1 MPPILKQIQ
10 LKTWRSSEPYLES
23 FLTCVTQSPS
33 TTVSIIAKQKE
44 AIDIAAVSRLALEI
58 AVRVRKVKVQ
68 I

>member
-10 LKTWRSSEPYLES
+10 LKTWRSSEPYFES

-44 AIDIAAVSRLALEI
+44 AIDMAAVSRLALEI
-58 AVRVRKVKVQ
+58 AVKVRKVKVQ